1 MRSSTVLHQLEVMFG
16 SRKPKILVKGTLT
29 ERTWAATLT
38 AISTAELSGQLT
50 LTGDGQEYRL
60 AFAKGLLVGAVSPAP
75 CDTVQR
81 IALVSHA
88 VPPASVAVAMRVVGR
103 SDDVAKFADSACL
116 GGADAMQF
124 KRRVIIQRA
133 ARTFVV
139 ERGDYVFTD
148 RVTIPVIAGV
158 EVDVRAA
165 IYRGMRT
172 NATELRLTAELRAL
186 GARFILHPEALEHV
200 TRFDFDGEAGV
211 ILEALRS
218 GTSAAELEA
227 RYRALDPR
235 LIFSVL
241 GALATCR
248 VITAI
253 DDRMAQD
260 VSIARTPTPREPTI
274 SRVPT
279 QRQPMSSS
287 PTPVALRQGPP
298 TAPRF
303 AAGSHPR
310 IVREFDNAPT
320 HVHSSGVSG
329 QQVEQLLASRV
340 ALLDAGAD
348 LFTFLGLPFDAP
360 IAHVRAAYLE
370 LSRYLRPDR
379 LAQFGIHDRQHEART
394 VFAQAVVAMTVLT
407 DERRRT
413 EYVASFTSLRNN

>member
-1 MRSSTVLHQLEVMFG
+1 MFG
-16 SRKPKILVKGTLT
+16 SRKPKILVKGTLA
-29 ERTWAATLT
+29 ERSWAATLT
-38 AISTAELSGQLT
+38 AISTAELTGQLI
-50 LTGDGQEYRL
+50 LNGDGHEYRL

-75 CDTVQR
+75 CDTVHR
-81 IALVSHA
+81 IALSSHA
-88 VPPASVAVAMRVVGR
+88 VPPANVAAAMRIVGR

-116 GGADAMQF
+116 GGADATQF

-148 RVTIPVIAGV
+148 RVTIPVVTGV

-172 NATELRLTAELRAL
+172 NLSELRLGADLRAL

-227 RYRALDPR
+227 RFRALDPR
-235 LIFSVL
+235 LIFAVL

-248 VITAI
+248 VISAI
-253 DDRMAQD
+253 DDRTPMAQD
-260 VSIARTPTPREPTI
+260 ISIARTPTPREPTI

-279 QRQPMSSS
+279 QRQPTTSSS
-287 PTPVALRQGPP
+287 IPVALRQGPP
-298 TAPRF
+298 TSPRL
-303 AAGSHPR
+303 ASGSHPR
-310 IVREFDNAPT
+310 IVRDFDNAPT
-320 HVHSSGVSG
+320 NVHPSGVSG
-329 QQVEQLLASRV
+329 AQVEQLLASRV

-360 IAHVRAAYLE
+360 VSHVRAAYLE
-370 LSRYLRPDR
+370 FSRYLRPDR

-407 DERRRT
+407 DESRRA
-413 EYVASFTSLRNN
+413 EYVSSFTPMHSN

>member
-1 MRSSTVLHQLEVMFG
+1 MHQLDLMFG

-29 ERTWAATLT
+29 ERPWAATLT

-50 LTGDGQEYRL
+50 LTGDGNEYQL
-60 AFAKGLLVGAVSPAP
+60 AFSKGLLVGAVSPAP

-88 VPPASVAVAMRVVGR
+88 VPPANVAVAMRVVGR

-116 GGADAMQF
+116 GGADAMRF

-133 ARTFVV
+133 ARTFVA

-148 RVTIPVIAGV
+148 RITIPIVNGV

-172 NATELRLTAELRAL
+172 NLSELRLTADLRAL
-186 GARFILHPEALEHV
+186 GARFILHPEAIEHI

-211 ILEALRS
+211 ILEALRA

-227 RYRALDPR
+227 RFRALDPR
-235 LIFSVL
+235 LIYSVL
-241 GALATCR
+241 GCLATCR
-248 VITAI
+248 VITAV
-253 DDRMAQD
+253 DDRTPMAQD
-260 VSIARTPTPREPTI
+260 ISITREPTPREPTI

-279 QRQPMSSS
+279 QRQPTSSS
-287 PTPVALRQGPP
+287 STPFALRQTPP
-298 TAPRF
+298 TSPRF
-303 AAGSHPR
+303 ASGSHPR

-329 QQVEQLLASRV
+329 EQVEQLLASRV
-340 ALLDAGAD
+340 ALLEAGAD

-360 IAHVRAAYLE
+360 VAHVRAAYLE

-379 LAQFGIHDRQHEART
+379 LAQFGINDRQHEART

-413 EYVASFTSLRNN
+413 EYVASFAPMRDN